1 MACQFDG
8 RRHRLRQNL
17 IRLYAKA
24 SPADIA
30 AGLSWYPDAHRIV
43 CDWAEHFEL
52 PIACVA
58 SIVAAISPQ
67 CEWPR
72 NLIIAEDV
80 LRNQPQ
86 SVGGALH
93 ANVRKARRI
102 FADRATDITAYFP
115 YGPKVASFAC
125 NLAGDYSHAT
135 IDTHAMQ
142 AALNDVQARYT
153 LKLQPYACFAECY
166 ERVARKAGLEPAHFQ
181 AILWHTWK
189 RLHPRVSKIAARRQ
203 WEPIGE
209 LEDDHV

>member
-1 MACQFDG
+1 MACQFDHK
-8 RRHRLRQNL
+8 RARIEANL
-17 IRLYAKA
+17 VALYSVA
-24 SPADIA
+24 SAADIA
-30 AGLSWYPDAHRIV
+30 DGLAWYPRAHTIV
-43 CDWAEHFEL
+43 REWAEHFDL

-93 ANVRKARRI
+93 VNVRKARRI

-115 YGPKVASFAC
+115 CGPKVASFAV

-142 AALNDVQARYT
+142 AALNDVLSRHALKPKPYT
-153 LKLQPYACFAECY
+153 VFAECY
-166 ERVARKAGLEPAHFQ
+166 ACAARSVGLEPAHFQ
-181 AILWHTWK
+181 AVLWHTWK
-189 RLHPRVSKIAARRQ
+189 RLHPRVSKLLARRE
-203 WEPIGE
+203 WVPIGT
-209 LEDDHV
+209 ED